1 MNLDT
6 HTHQNGVDR
15 DAVLDDALS
24 DRESMV
30 GHPSNSAASNEDY
43 MDCTVL
49 PFHATTRDFF
59 EVASWLRD
67 VLYDPVERR
76 GFLRRTARC
85 LAPLVALIMKERTNG
100 GRQNNAG
107 EALPL
112 LLFLG

>member
-1 MNLDT
+1 MNIEYLEREKRE
-6 HTHQNGVDR
+6 R
-15 DAVLDDALS
+15 DSYARAA
-24 DRESMV
+24 RERTEKLCP
-30 GHPSNSAASNEDY
+30 GAASNEDY

-85 LAPLVALIMKERTNG
+85 LAPLVALITKERTNG